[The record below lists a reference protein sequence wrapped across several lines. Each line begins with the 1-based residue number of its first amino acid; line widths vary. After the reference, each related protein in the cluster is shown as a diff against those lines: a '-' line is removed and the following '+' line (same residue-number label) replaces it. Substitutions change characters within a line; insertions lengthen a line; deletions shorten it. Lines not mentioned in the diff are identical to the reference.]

1 MIDLRQWDVRLK
13 RTFVAKRKAGTTNWE
28 QMPKQQ
34 VKVNQSSI
42 IVRLSNQKAPK
53 SWYFAGK
60 CTLFAVDSQNNQI
73 RLNSSR
79 INLKE
84 LTFLSTDRTSNNYL
98 LEFWFPWW
106 HEEMLVEVWES
117 LLIEDCNIC
126 DKLEQIQR
134 SIADNGNYE
143 T

>member
-28 QMPKQQ
+28 QIPKQQ

-42 IVRLSNQKAPK
+42 IVRLSNSNAPNY
-53 SWYFAGK
+53 WYFAGK

-73 RLNSSR
+73 RLNSTR

-84 LTFLSTDRTSNNYL
+84 LTYL
-98 LEFWFPWW
+98 EANKSANSYLIEFWFPWW
-106 HEEMLVEVWES
+106 HDKMLVEIWES
-117 LLIEDCNIC
+117 TEVEEDCNIC
-126 DKLEQIQR
+126 DKLDQIQR
-134 SIADNGNYE
+134 SIADADYD
-143 T
+143 